1 MGSPRP
7 WSNPALDVSTV
18 MRNESVRSNPRA
30 KNSIAPAHTPG
41 TAAVFTQDTAINKK
55 PYTIE
60 GSTEQAYRCPPPPQV
75 LPPGGASSLGLGT
88 RAISPF
94 SMKAVD
100 SADAFRKR
108 DHVLG
113 PSRGRKPGTSTF
125 SLYARAIL
133 VLLAIAR
140 VPTTC

>member
-1 MGSPRP
+1 MKTFALFLGPRT
-7 WSNPALDVSTV
+7 LF
-18 MRNESVRSNPRA
+18 
-30 KNSIAPAHTPG
+30 APAHTPG
-41 TAAVFTQDTAINKK
+41 TAAVFMQDTAINKK

-60 GSTEQAYRCPPPPQV
+60 GSTEQAYRCPPLPQV
-75 LPPGGASSLGLGT
+75 PPPGGVSSLGLGT

-108 DHVLG
+108 DHALG
-113 PSRGRKPGTSTF
+113 PSPGRKPGTSTF
-125 SLYARAIL
+125 SLYARVIL